1 MHGRRGF
8 ARAAL
13 LIANDNDMGVLVRRV
28 VGGF

>member
-13 LIANDNDMGVLVRRV
+13 LIADDNDMGVFVRRTV
-28 VGGF
+28 A